1 MSINEN
7 PSEAVKVEAG
17 TTNGLKAP
25 PGVTYRLKVGN
36 DRLEFS
42 EHEVD
47 DPVPTG
53 RQVLEATGRRPVVAY
68 LLFAM
73 TENGALAE
81 VRMDETV
88 DLAGGGVKWFVVFKS
103 DRSYR
108 FVLDDRRIEWGAVTI
123 RGDVLKVLA
132 GVDLPTRGVWME
144 RQAHPDRLLADDEG
158 VSLDADDI
166 ERFWT
171 GPVFELRIEGRLY
184 SWPRDTITTE
194 EIAKLGGW
202 NPSDGVIEVNE
213 DQVER
218 QLLPDETVTLHP
230 GASFGKILRWKRG

>member
-1 MSINEN
+1 MSGVEN
-7 PSEAVKVEAG
+7 SSEAVKVGAG

-25 PGVTYRLKVGN
+25 PGGTYRLKVGN

-53 RQVLEATGRRPVVAY
+53 RQVLEATGSRPVVDY

-73 TENGALAE
+73 IESGVLAE

-88 DLAGGGVKWFVVFKS
+88 NLVGGGVKWFVVFKS

-123 RGDVLKVLA
+123 HGHVLKVLA
-132 GVDLPTRGVWME
+132 GVDSPTRGVWLE
-144 RQAHPDRLLADDEG
+144 RQAHRDRLVADEEG

-171 GPVFELRIEGRLY
+171 GPVFELRIEGMPY
-184 SWPRDTITTE
+184 SWPRNTITTA
-194 EIAKLGGW
+194 EIAELGGW
-202 NPSDGVIEVNE
+202 NPADGVIEVDE

-218 QLLPDETVTLHP
+218 QLAPDETVTLHP